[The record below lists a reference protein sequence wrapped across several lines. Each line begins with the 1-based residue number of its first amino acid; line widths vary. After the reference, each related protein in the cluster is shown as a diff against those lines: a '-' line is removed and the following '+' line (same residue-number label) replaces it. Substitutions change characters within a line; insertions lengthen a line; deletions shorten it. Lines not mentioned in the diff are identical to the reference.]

1 MGEGHVVEGED
12 APAETEE
19 EVGSEGDEG
28 PERELFVRWTV
39 SFARH
44 ETWWTGGGGLPNRRG
59 GLGGGLVVLRGR
71 NKCMRGFLV

>member
-28 PERELFVRWTV
+28 PKGELFVR
-39 SFARH
+39 
-44 ETWWTGGGGLPNRRG
+44 
-59 GLGGGLVVLRGR
+59 
-71 NKCMRGFLV
+71 